1 MGKDLFLD
9 TLAAIYDAAL
19 QPEAWPT
26 ALSRVRDL
34 LGGNWPVMAAIRR
47 TGETDFMEQDAEGS
61 NDHLDFF
68 RQKYNSPDTNPAIPT
83 LMASREGT
91 IILREQDMNDT
102 EWHRCGLYREIY
114 RPAGLYHGL
123 GALILKSDSH
133 MVALGLNR
141 RKKAGQFASR
151 DVKLLAR
158 TVPHI
163 RRAIQVFLRLADLQ
177 SRGVAHLALWDMLAF
192 GVVLLDREGKALWS
206 NQEATAILARAD
218 GLAIHNKCLCASNT
232 SENASL
238 QQIIRVAIATSEGRS
253 TLCGAPLRVSR
264 PSMVRS
270 FALLVAPI
278 RMDPVSALQP
288 AAVVFITDPE
298 SKSEMPSEILKRLY
312 GLTAREA
319 GLAALLLQGI
329 DLAEAAERLGVRM
342 NTVRTHLRL
351 IFEKTDTHRQAELV
365 RLLSRGP
372 AGFLQI

>member
-1 MGKDLFLD
+1 MGKDLFLG
-9 TLAAIYDAAL
+9 TVAAIYDAAL
-19 QPEAWPT
+19 QPEAWPA
-26 ALSRVRDL
+26 ALSRIRDL
-34 LGGNWPVMAAIRR
+34 LGGTWPVMAAIRR
-47 TGETDFMEQDAEGS
+47 TGGTDFIAQDQEGS
-61 NDHLDFF
+61 NDHLEFF
-68 RQKYNSPDTNPAIPT
+68 QQKYNTPDTNPAIPR
-83 LMASREGT
+83 LMASRQGA

-102 EWHRCGLYREIY
+102 DWQRCGLYREIY

-151 DVKLLAR
+151 EVGLLAR
-158 TVPHI
+158 TAPHI
-163 RRAIQVFLRLADLQ
+163 RRAMQVFLRLADLQ
-177 SRGVAHLALWDMLAF
+177 SHGTPHLALWDMLVF
-192 GVVLLDREGKALWS
+192 GVVLLDREGKVLWI
-206 NQEATAILARAD
+206 NREATAILARAD
-218 GLAIHNKCLCASNT
+218 GLAIHNKRLGASNT

-238 QQIIRVAIATSEGRS
+238 QQMIRAAVATGEGRS
-253 TLCGAPLRVSR
+253 APCGAPLAVSR
-264 PSMVRS
+264 PSLLRS

-278 RMDPVSALQP
+278 RMERVFAQQP
-288 AAVVFITDPE
+288 AGVLFITDPE
-298 SKSEMPSEILKRLY
+298 SKSEMPSEMLKRLY

-319 GLAALLLQGI
+319 AVAALLLEGI
-329 DLAEAAERLGVRM
+329 DLAEAAERLGVSM